1 MEIRDIELMLMRTWP
16 ALDEKIYDGWILRFS
31 EGYTKR
37 SNCINPL
44 YESYFELEEKYE
56 YCKKIYEE
64 KKLPIVYKIIDTEV
78 SIVVDE
84 FLKNKGLE
92 KRDMVTVKEIELTN
106 VSYNLKN
113 INVSWGFNKEWY
125 DFYVKENKL
134 NKQEE
139 NIFKELLQKNDKNN
153 MYVYKLEENK
163 IIAVAMGVVEKNKIG
178 IFNVYV
184 KDTYR
189 KKGYATEI
197 LEGLLVEARKINV
210 EKAYLQVM
218 ETNEKAIKL
227 YKKMGFVPKYRTW
240 YRY

>member
-31 EGYTKR
+31 GGYTKR

-106 VSYNLKN
+106 VNYNLKN

-153 MYVYKLEENK
+153 MYVYKLEENE

>member
-16 ALDEKIYDGWILRFS
+16 ALDEKRYDGWILRFS

-106 VSYNLKN
+106 VNYNLKN

-153 MYVYKLEENK
+153 MYVYKLEENE

-218 ETNEKAIKL
+218 ETNEKALNL
-227 YKKMGFVPKYRTW
+227 YRKMGFVPKYRTW

>member
-16 ALDEKIYDGWILRFS
+16 AIEERIYDGWVLRFS
-31 EGYTKR
+31 KGYTKR

-44 YESYFELEEKYE
+44 YESYFELEEKFE

-64 KKLPIVYKIIDTEV
+64 KGLPIIYKIIDTEV

-84 FLKNKGLE
+84 FLKNKGLAQ
-92 KRDMVTVKEIELTN
+92 KDMVTVKEINLTN
-106 VSYNLKN
+106 VDYSPKN
-113 INVSWGFNKEWY
+113 INISWGFNEKWY

-134 NKQEE
+134 NAEE
-139 NIFKELLQKNDKNN
+139 KIILKNLLIKNDKNN
-153 MYVYKLEENK
+153 VYVYKVENSE
-163 IIAVAMGVVEKNKIG
+163 IIAVAMGSVEKNKIG

-184 KDTYR
+184 KDTHR

-218 ETNEKAIKL
+218 ETNEKALKL

>member
-16 ALDEKIYDGWILRFS
+16 ALDEKRYDGWILRFS

-106 VSYNLKN
+106 VNYNLKN

-153 MYVYKLEENK
+153 MYVYKLEENE